1 MLSSQ
6 SRPCAKSSHI
16 ATRSTQSSRRNLP
29 SQALGARRAL
39 SSTTQLNLARAHAPG
54 LAAIGLYF
62 FMFSAMRDLRDAFQP
77 EARSREIARRDCYT
91 NAEIIAENC
100 AQMWLAL
107 NGSPP
112 PPAAFLLTELPAML
126 VVLLLPALTSHRCP
140 RASLLRI
147 HALLLFAPLALAGLG
162 TMRAAGLLSGA
173 TWFAA
178 TGVAIFCGYIPV
190 TALFFDKLVGALRLN
205 GTAAGFIQARRDR
218 SEIMRI

>member
-1 MLSSQ
+1 
-6 SRPCAKSSHI
+6 
-16 ATRSTQSSRRNLP
+16 
-29 SQALGARRAL
+29 
-39 SSTTQLNLARAHAPG
+39 
-54 LAAIGLYF
+54 
-62 FMFSAMRDLRDAFQP
+62 
-77 EARSREIARRDCYT
+77 
-91 NAEIIAENC
+91 
-100 AQMWLAL
+100 
-107 NGSPP
+107 
-112 PPAAFLLTELPAML
+112 ML

-147 HALLLFAPLALAGLG
+147 HALLLSAPLTLAGLG

-218 SEIMRI
+218 SEIMRIYNAEINIRPRRFILHMIDRRFVRTGG